1 MSMEDPRGAAI
12 GFEAVR
18 YSMTQTK
25 DGFKLTLV
33 IHPED
38 INPDLTSHPIGTRY
52 QVALVEISDE
62 GQPVKPKGKTEAEQA
77 VASAGMLCRNTAFQT
92 WLVTVTLA
100 DEISEAHAA
109 EAVCQFCGIQSRAEL
124 ATDREALKLF
134 DELRLRFSR
143 AI

>member
-1 MSMEDPRGAAI
+1 MTEPKDAAI

-18 YSMTQTK
+18 VSANQTAA
-25 DGFKLTLV
+25 GWKLTLV
-33 IHPED
+33 IHPNDMTEA
-38 INPDLTSHPIGTRY
+38 LAAHPIGTRY

-77 VASAGMLCRNTAFQT
+77 VASAGMLCRNMAFQT
-92 WLVTVTLA
+92 WLVTETLA

-124 ATDREALKLF
+124 ATDKEALKLF

>member
-1 MSMEDPRGAAI
+1 MEDPRGAAI

-52 QVALVEISDE
+52 QVALVEVSDD
-62 GQPVKPKGKTEAEQA
+62 GQPVKPKSKTEAEQA

-92 WLVTVTLA
+92 WLVTEGLT

-109 EAVCQFCGIQSRAEL
+109 NAVCEYCKVNSRSEIGSN
-124 ATDREALKLF
+124 TEALRLF
-134 DELRLRFSR
+134 NRLRLKFSQ